1 MLRLLTLL
9 LFVGLVAGCDAAD
22 PFAASADATATR
34 AASPADDASALA
46 GLKIRARGPIEA
58 ISATTVTIGGTTFTV
73 SSTTIVLDRNRAP
86 IPFSSLA
93 VGMNAQAEGRQRPD
107 GTVAAKKI
115 KLEDGPDEGIEIE
128 RRGAIQAIDGSSLTV
143 ADQVFTF
150 TGTTRWLDRRGN
162 PVSPSAFTVG
172 MLIEA
177 EGHLQADGTATAKKV
192 KMED

>member
-1 MLRLLTLL
+1 MLRVLTLL
-9 LFVGLVAGCDAAD
+9 LFVGLLAGCDAAD
-22 PFAASADATATR
+22 PFASSADATASRTSSPTDDGTSL
-34 AASPADDASALA
+34 AAP
-46 GLKIRARGPIEA
+46 KIRARGPIEA
-58 ISATTVTIGGTTFTV
+58 IDATSLTVGGTTFTV

-93 VGMNAQAEGRQRPD
+93 VGMTVQAEGRQRPD

-115 KLEDGPDEGIEIE
+115 KLEDAPDQGLEIE

-150 TGTTRWLDRRGN
+150 TSTTRWLDRRGN
-162 PVSPSAFTVG
+162 PVAPSAFTVG
-172 MLIEA
+172 MQIEA